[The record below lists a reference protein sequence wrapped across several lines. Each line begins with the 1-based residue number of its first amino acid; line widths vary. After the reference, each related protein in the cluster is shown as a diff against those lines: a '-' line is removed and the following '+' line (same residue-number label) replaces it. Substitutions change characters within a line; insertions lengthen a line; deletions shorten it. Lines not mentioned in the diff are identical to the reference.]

1 MAYDN
6 ELKGVLFRN
15 DKRESESHPNYKGS
29 ITIHG
34 VEYWLS
40 AWINEKK
47 DGSGKYMS
55 LKAQPKE
62 SRQQPGNGPAEA
74 RQQQRN
80 ADPFASGGDSFADIK
95 LDEDIPFN

>member
-15 DKRESESHPNYKGS
+15 EKRESEKHPNYKGS
-29 ITIHG
+29 ITIQG

-62 SRQQPGNGPAEA
+62 ERNQSKPA
-74 RQQQRN
+74 QN
-80 ADPFASGGDSFADIK
+80 DPFAGQASPDSFGGGQAQD
-95 LDEDIPFN
+95 DSIPF

>member
-15 DKRESESHPNYKGS
+15 EKRESEKHPNYKGS
-29 ITIHG
+29 ITIQG
-34 VEYWLS
+34 IEYWLS

-62 SRQQPGNGPAEA
+62 ERNQARPA
-74 RQQQRN
+74 QN
-80 ADPFASGGDSFADIK
+80 DPFAGKASPDSFGGGQDDG
-95 LDEDIPFN
+95 LMPF